1 MGHPLTKL
9 VVAAFVAS
17 TLLVSSPAAAS
28 DASLLIIGDSI
39 TCGMLAKSTTCGR
52 GYRGFARLEEDI
64 LAQGTFG
71 RVTADA
77 VYARNAAG
85 LASTRRHGA
94 KTIAEYLRKRP
105 ATSAIIVALGSND
118 LQHSHKPAYFE
129 EQIRAVLQAAGS
141 RPVAWIN
148 VFRSDRPYYVRRS
161 ATFNAVLARVAT
173 TTPTLTVIDWSSALQ
188 ANPAWQA
195 FDKLHLQPVGY
206 QARVPYYLNA
216 STALWQALNPPPPD
230 TTTTTTTTIAG

>member
-1 MGHPLTKL
+1 MGHPLAKL
-9 VVAAFVAS
+9 VAVALAAS
-17 TLLVSSPAAAS
+17 TLFATPPASAS
-28 DASLLIIGDSI
+28 NASLLVIGDSI
-39 TCGMLAKSTTCGR
+39 TCGMLASSNSCGR
-52 GYRGFARLEEDI
+52 RYRGFARLEQDL
-64 LAQGTFG
+64 LAQGTFD
-71 RVTADA
+71 RVTVDA
-77 VYARNAAG
+77 VYSRNAAG

-118 LQHSHKPAYFE
+118 LQHSYRPAYFE
-129 EQIRAVLQAAGS
+129 EQIRAVMAAAGS

-161 ATFNAVLARVAT
+161 ATFNAVLARVAAD
-173 TTPTLTVIDWSSALQ
+173 TPTLTVIDWHTAIR

-206 QARVPYYLNA
+206 QARVPYYLDA
-216 STALWQALNPPPPD
+216 ATALWQMMNPPVLD
-230 TTTTTTTTIAG
+230 TTTTTVAG

>member
-9 VVAAFVAS
+9 VTAALVAS
-17 TLLVSSPAAAS
+17 TLVVSSPASANT
-28 DASLLIIGDSI
+28 ASLLIIGDSI
-39 TCGMLAKSTTCGR
+39 TCGMLASSTTCGR
-52 GYRGFARLEEDI
+52 GYRGFARLEEDL

-71 RVTADA
+71 RVTVDA

-118 LQHSHKPAYFE
+118 LQHSYRPAYFE
-129 EQIRAVLQAAGS
+129 EQIRAVLAAAGS

-161 ATFNAVLARVAT
+161 ATFNAVLARVAAD
-173 TTPTLTVIDWSSALQ
+173 TPTLTVIDWYTAIR

-206 QARVPYYLNA
+206 QARVPYYVDAAN
-216 STALWQALNPPPPD
+216 ALWQTLYPAPPD
-230 TTTTTTTTIAG
+230 TTTTTTVAG